1 MITQPIRW
9 KLPQLKADAKT
20 ARDLFRH
27 ERVGEPLALYEQFF
41 AKFAVI
47 FRETIGQ
54 LPNLAADPIDPS
66 LIAAMVTGRD
76 QQKAFRYLT
85 APPISED
92 DLKALAD
99 TTLAPSVLA
108 GDANLAKRVRDTVMT
123 ILDPHRFPWMIQSRR
138 AKGAKP
144 SSDEI
149 ERAVI
154 ASAVLAAAREV
165 ETHRRNTSKDGQEQ
179 AVKDLL
185 ISAKFKEVAVREIPM
200 LTAAPKPGEFCGE
213 TRLAG
218 TRADVVVRLHDQRV
232 MAIECKV
239 SNSSVNSYKRIV
251 HDTGGKAATWYRT
264 LGDAQVVP
272 AAVMSGVFSVANLE
286 NVQNNMRVAL
296 FWQHRLQD
304 LASFVKKAKV
314 K

>member
-1 MITQPIRW
+1 MC
-9 KLPQLKADAKT
+9 L
-20 ARDLFRH
+20 
-27 ERVGEPLALYEQFF
+27 GEPLALYEKFF
-41 AKFAVI
+41 ARFAEI
-47 FRETIGQ
+47 FRETIDQ
-54 LPNLAADPIDPS
+54 LPNIAADPVNAQ
-66 LIAAMVTGRD
+66 LIASLVTGRD
-76 QQKAFRYLT
+76 QQKVFRYLA

-108 GDANLAKRVRDTVMT
+108 GDAELAKRVRDTVMT
-123 ILDPHRFPWMIQSRR
+123 ILDPHRFPWMVQPRR
-138 AKGAKP
+138 TNGPTPDA
-144 SSDEI
+144 EEV

-165 ETHRRNTSKDGQEQ
+165 ETHRRNTSKEGQEQ

-185 ISAKFKEVAVREIPM
+185 TSIKFKEVAVRDIPM

-213 TRLAG
+213 ARLAG
-218 TRADVVVRLHDQRV
+218 TRADVVARLHDGRV

-272 AAVMSGVFSVANLE
+272 AAVMSGIFSVANLE

-296 FWQHRLQD
+296 FWQHRLKD
-304 LASFVKKAKV
+304 LATFVQQAK
-314 K
+314 